1 MMEYCVLNFS
11 RNNMEIA
18 VVYFREGYSPEHY
31 PSQKVTMSETR
42 WNKLLFNICTCNYVR
57 KQLLLPF
64 KTKTREL
71 PLNILNFSE
80 TSKLYQLLF
89 NIDNS
94 IWYSPSCFWV

>member
-42 WNKLLFNICTCNYVR
+42 
-57 KQLLLPF
+57 
-64 KTKTREL
+64 
-71 PLNILNFSE
+71 
-80 TSKLYQLLF
+80 
-89 NIDNS
+89 
-94 IWYSPSCFWV
+94 